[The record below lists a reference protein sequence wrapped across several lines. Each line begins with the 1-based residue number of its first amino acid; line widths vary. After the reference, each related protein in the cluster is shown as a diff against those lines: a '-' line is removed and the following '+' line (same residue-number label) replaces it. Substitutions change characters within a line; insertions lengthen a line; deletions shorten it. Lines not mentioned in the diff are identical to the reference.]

1 MSALAIFALSAC
13 MAMQSASPGQQ
24 ASSAAPAPTGEV
36 LAADSARTTVK
47 GNRFT
52 APAGWRISVRGPA
65 TILEPPEGNSHIAL
79 VDVSAKDADAAVA
92 AAWAG
97 YRPDA
102 KWPLKVVNDFP
113 DKDGWSNIRDYIYQT
128 SPNEKRDV
136 DANTRRAGGGW
147 TVVIYDMDQGVGEK
161 RGGQVELIYGRLLP
175 KGYAREN

>member
-1 MSALAIFALSAC
+1 RMSALAIFALSAC
-13 MAMQSASPGQQ
+13 MAMQSASPRQQ
-24 ASSAAPAPTGEV
+24 ASTAAPTPTGEV
-36 LAADSARTTVK
+36 LAADSIRTTVT

-79 VDVSAKDADAAVA
+79 VDVSTKNADAAVA
-92 AAWAG
+92 AAWAA

-113 DKDGWSNIRDYIYQT
+113 DKDGWSNIREYTYQT

-136 DANTRRAGGGW
+136 GANARRAGR
-147 TVVIYDMDQGVGEK
+147 T
-161 RGGQVELIYGRLLP
+161 
-175 KGYAREN
+175 